1 MAGDNYFLQVG
12 YRIAS
17 EQQGVGRGLEGM
29 DKGVEGGPEKN
40 FQGGGK
46 KDEEAQG
53 AVTEIQE
60 AGKEVQGVGR
70 RPEPPVSADW
80 YHEGGEG
87 GGQGVGDSLQQPKRM
102 LGECETDFTQVARKT
117 AKWD

>member
-1 MAGDNYFLQVG
+1 MEGNDKEDKRELQKNGHGAG
-12 YRIAS
+12 
-17 EQQGVGRGLEGM
+17 M
-29 DKGVEGGPEKN
+29 
-40 FQGGGK
+40 

-53 AVTEIQE
+53 AVTEIQG
-60 AGKEVQGVGR
+60 AGKEIQGAGR

-87 GGQGVGDSLQQPKRM
+87 GGKGVGDTLQQPKRM

-117 AKWD
+117 AKLD